1 MTGTMT
7 APPKTEADSSAT
19 QPLRVPLTARLGALW
34 HRAIALKP
42 TSRPTPPP
50 TLAPRDA
57 RWAAGAAITAVS
69 VLLLAFVAQAM
80 VFSALQ
86 HQRDLVLGY
95 DQVRASL
102 AKGETPVGQ
111 LDVNGDLV
119 APGTPVALLQIPQLG
134 VSEVVREGTTAAVLR
149 SGPGHRRDTVMPGQ
163 AGTAVIMG
171 RQTSYGGPFANLGR
185 LTPGSSIV
193 VTTGQG
199 TASFTV
205 FSLRRAGDPLPADPG
220 TGEGRLELITADGP
234 PLFPSGVLYI
244 DAVQV
249 SPVQPA
255 SARVMTYPA
264 LPTAERAMGS
274 DASAWPM
281 AIASVIALIMLIGA
295 TGWLWRRW
303 GWRWA
308 WLIGAPVLLA
318 AGVVTST
325 LIVDALPNLL

>member
-7 APPKTEADSSAT
+7 APPKTEPNSSAT
-19 QPLRVPLTARLGALW
+19 QRIRIPVTVRLRALW
-34 HRAIALKP
+34 RRVVRVKP
-42 TSRPTPPP
+42 PSQPTPAPA
-50 TLAPRDA
+50 LAPRDA
-57 RWAAGAAITAVS
+57 RWAAGVAITAVS
-69 VLLLAFVAQAM
+69 LLLLAFVAQAM

-86 HQRDLVLGY
+86 HQRDLVVGY
-95 DQVRASL
+95 DQLRASL

-111 LDVNGDLV
+111 LDVNGELV

-163 AGTAVIMG
+163 AGTSVIMG
-171 RQTSYGGPFANLGR
+171 RQTSYGGPFAGLGR
-185 LTPGSSIV
+185 LVPGASIV

-199 TASFTV
+199 TATFTV

-255 SARVMTYPA
+255 SGRVLAYPA
-264 LPTAERAMGS
+264 LPTDERAMGS
-274 DASAWPM
+274 DAAAWPI
-281 AIASVIALIMLIGA
+281 AIAAVIALIVLIGA

-318 AGVVTST
+318 LGVVTST